1 MIMNNKMVNES
12 YLKDEKYTIMIPNLR
27 NKKYIDEWVNN
38 NYTKLYTKFS
48 RNDDTITQKGYSKRD
63 VFHETLIRF
72 YTKKER
78 YRNQEE
84 CNNDMNIF
92 FKL

>member
-12 YLKDEKYTIMIPNLR
+12 YLKNERYTIMFPNLR
-27 NKKYIDEWVNN
+27 NKQYIDDWVNR
-38 NYTKLYTKFS
+38 NYTKLYNKFS
-48 RNDDTITQKGYSKRD
+48 RNDDIMTSKGYCKRD
-63 VFHETLIRF
+63 VLHESLIRF

-78 YRNQEE
+78 YKNQLE
-84 CNNDMNIF
+84 CDNEMNEF